1 MHVAIVGGGA
11 AGFFS
16 AIQVSLNHPQARVTI
31 FEKTTK
37 VLSKVKVSGGGR
49 CNVTHACFDVNKL
62 IKNYP
67 RGERFLKPLF
77 HIFGP
82 EQIIHWFNNRSVLLK
97 TEKDGRMFP
106 VSDDSQTIID
116 CFLSELKSLQIDL
129 VFQKSVVKLE
139 QTKGKLQ
146 LYFDGGECMLY
157 DKVIVTTGGSSK
169 KTSYTWLEELGH
181 TIVSP
186 QPSLFTFN
194 MPLEPI
200 CALMGVSVLHA
211 KVSVVS
217 EKMSGEGPLL
227 ITHWGMSGPAILKLS
242 ALAARILSEKQYIFQ
257 ISVQWT
263 SQKEHELRAF
273 LAQEMKNLIKRQISN
288 RNPFQIPQ
296 RLWDFLLQKI
306 EINPSKIWADL
317 RKEELNRMMNVL
329 CNDQYQVKGK
339 TTFKEE
345 FVTCGGV
352 DLSMVH
358 NHTLESKIISG
369 LYFAGEVLD
378 IDGVTG
384 GFNFQSAWTTA
395 FIAGQLL
402 EQ

>member
-16 AIQVSLNHPQARVTI
+16 AIQVSLNYPQARVTI

-49 CNVTHACFDVNKL
+49 CNVTHACFDVNQL

-77 HIFGP
+77 TQFGP
-82 EQIIHWFNNRSVLLK
+82 EQTIQWFNDRSVLLK

-116 CFLSELKSLQIDL
+116 CFMSELKSMQIDL
-129 VFQKSVVKLE
+129 VFQKSLVKLE
-139 QTKGKLQ
+139 ETKGKLQ
-146 LYFDGGECMLY
+146 IYFDDGEFMLF

-200 CALMGVSVLHA
+200 CALMGVSVPLA

-217 EKMSGEGPLL
+217 EKMSAEGPLL
-227 ITHWGMSGPAILKLS
+227 ITHWGMSGPAVLKLS

-257 ISVQWT
+257 IAVQWT

-288 RNPFQIPQ
+288 RNPFQMPQ

-306 EINPSKIWADL
+306 EINPTKIWADL

-329 CNDQYQVKGK
+329 CNDQYLVKGK

-345 FVTCGGV
+345 FVTCGGI
-352 DLSMVH
+352 DLSIVH
-358 NHTLESKIISG
+358 NLTLESKIISG